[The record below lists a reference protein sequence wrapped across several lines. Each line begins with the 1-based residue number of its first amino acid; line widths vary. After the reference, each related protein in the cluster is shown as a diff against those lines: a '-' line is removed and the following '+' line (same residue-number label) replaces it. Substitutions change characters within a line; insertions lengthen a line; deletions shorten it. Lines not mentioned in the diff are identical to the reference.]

1 MNGIIASVLKAKVL
15 RKIIGTDVV
24 LVTLG
29 IYSTGS
35 DNNDQ
40 KWSVIIRQSVDLA
53 QAILLCYE

>member
-1 MNGIIASVLKAKVL
+1 MSGIIASVLKAKVL

-35 DNNDQ
+35 DNNDH